1 MKVIVRG
8 KNIEITEAIENKITK
23 QLSKLDK
30 YFIISDDVEAKVLV
44 RTYPRGQKI
53 EVTIPTNYVTLRA
66 EEVDDDLYAAIDTV
80 IEKIEGQIRKQK
92 TKLSRRNK
100 QTFNL
105 SLIEDEEKNEED
117 VVVRTKV
124 ITPEP
129 MDLEEAVM
137 QMELLGH
144 SFFVYRDSETD
155 SINVV
160 YARHDGGYGLIETE
174 EK

>member
-1 MKVIVRG
+1 MK
-8 KNIEITEAIENKITK
+8 K
-23 QLSKLDK
+23 
-30 YFIISDDVEAKVLV
+30 IISQL
-44 RTYPRGQKI
+44 QK
-53 EVTIPTNYVTLRA
+53 
-66 EEVDDDLYAAIDTV
+66 
-80 IEKIEGQIRKQK
+80 EKKII
-92 TKLSRRNK
+92 
-100 QTFNL
+100 
-105 SLIEDEEKNEED
+105 SLIEDEEMNEED